1 MNGGYEMS
9 YLGERVA
16 YLRGLSEGLD
26 SSEQTA
32 EGKLLLKMIEVL
44 EDVADS
50 INEIEQTQDEMDE
63 YIQDIDE
70 DLGEVEEELFGC
82 DCCDEDDDEDFLEV
96 ECPHCHEVIYFD
108 ADSLADDELICP
120 VCKQSIIT
128 DEEAEPSDEE

>member
-1 MNGGYEMS
+1 MS

-26 SSEQTA
+26 ISEQTA

-70 DLGEVEEELFGC
+70 DLG
-82 DCCDEDDDEDFLEV
+82 DCLLYTSRCV
-96 ECPHCHEVIYFD
+96 
-108 ADSLADDELICP
+108 
-120 VCKQSIIT
+120 
-128 DEEAEPSDEE
+128 